1 MGVNM
6 AGNCIIDDEVCRE
19 AAHQEIIRRYFAAR
33 CLLVEGHTEQSEVDK
48 LKMIYQ
54 KAGLNPEMRPVIAAA
69 RQRAEETSAPAL
81 ALELPD
87 GTIVTGKTSSL
98 LGPSAAVLLNALKKL
113 AGINKKIRLISPT
126 VISPLRSLKCDYL
139 GNHNPRLHSDEVLV
153 ALSICAATNE
163 TAALAMQQHPLLAGC
178 EAHSTVILPQVDSN
192 IFRRLKVNVTCDAKY
207 QSHKLYHKK

>member
-1 MGVNM
+1 MLKAVFERIYGTSPYKSPTDMGVNM
-6 AGNCIIDDEVCRE
+6 AGNCIVDDEVCRE

-87 GTIVTGKTSSL
+87 GTIVTGKTSRPV
-98 LGPSAAVLLNALKKL
+98 GAVAA
-113 AGINKKIRLISPT
+113 
-126 VISPLRSLKCDYL
+126 C
-139 GNHNPRLHSDEVLV
+139 
-153 ALSICAATNE
+153 C
-163 TAALAMQQHPLLAGC
+163 
-178 EAHSTVILPQVDSN
+178 
-192 IFRRLKVNVTCDAKY
+192 
-207 QSHKLYHKK
+207 